1 MAAPQQFDMGGML
14 QNLMLGSAGTMANNG
29 VNGTIATNNGL
40 INSLVTRASGQ
51 LQGGLKRDLL
61 SGLLGAGIGA
71 FAGRNDASVGTGGGA
86 LFGAL
91 AGGLLSNK
99 LRRTAVNNA
108 ITQIGTL
115 QSANN
120 DASTQFLNQA
130 KMQGGAD
137 AIDYLANLRG
147 LQQPSSPVYGSDAVL
162 SQLGSL
168 TPTNAVLPFA
178 QMMQDSRMTNYGQGQ
193 GAGTP
198 IATAQTGKAP
208 MPAALPAKNMGG
220 GVMMEQDPSVAMVQQ
235 LAQGQPL
242 QGNVQ
247 TGVPPVDYAG
257 MALPPALDNT
267 VLQNLLSGIGTAGN
281 TGLTQGVNAARV
293 PSQNRQ
299 DDASAYKAT
308 QEGKYVPMDAGSRR
322 IGATAQASN
331 AVAANT
337 NASANTSRAQTY
349 QQLADQQGNKNTA
362 ANDIIA
368 SIAKD
373 DSNLTAQM
381 NSSKTTLAQKVV
393 LQQKLAKNARNRNLA
408 QWAIINNQP
417 IDPQE
422 YANYQFI
429 TPAGG

>member
-1 MAAPQQFDMGGML
+1 MAAPQQFDMSTML
-14 QNLMLGSAGTMANNG
+14 QNLMQSSGGQVSS
-29 VNGTIATNNGL
+29 NNGL
-40 INSLVTRASGQ
+40 IQSLLTRANGQ

-99 LRRTAVNNA
+99 LRRTGVSNA

-137 AIDYLANLRG
+137 SIDYLANLRG
-147 LQQPSSPVYGSDAVL
+147 LPQPSSPVYGSDAVL

-168 TPTNAVLPFA
+168 TPTSAVLPFA
-178 QMMQDSRMTNYGQGQ
+178 QMMQDSRMSNYGQGQ

-198 IATAQTGKAP
+198 AATVQKGQAP
-208 MPAALPAKNMGG
+208 ATTALPAKNMGG
-220 GVMMEQDPSVAMVQQ
+220 GVMMEQDPSVAMMQQ

-257 MALPPALDNT
+257 MPMPPALDNT

-293 PSQNRQ
+293 PSQNKQ
-299 DDASAYKAT
+299 DEASAYKAT
-308 QEGKYVPMDAGSRR
+308 QEGKYVPQDSGSRR
-322 IGATAQASN
+322 IAAQAS
-331 AVAANT
+331 ASQAGAANI
-337 NASANTSRAQTY
+337 NAGANVTRSNAYAQSVNDYKPLQQQITESLNLLQDSDNTLTKQLNDKNTKPGDKIILR
-349 QQLADQQGNKNTA
+349 QQLQ
-362 ANDIIA
+362 ANQ
-368 SIAKD
+368 
-373 DSNLTAQM
+373 L
-381 NSSKTTLAQKVV
+381 
-393 LQQKLAKNARNRNLA
+393 RRNLV
-408 QWAIINNQP
+408 QQAILSGKP
-417 IDPQE
+417 IDPQ
-422 YANYQFI
+422 AMNGVGILTDF
-429 TPAGG
+429 GG